1 MALAKATTRAKAI
14 VTVGL
19 LLGLG
24 GCGSSGGA
32 SDGGSGGTS
41 GATSCAP
48 ATGTSASGGTTV
60 GTFSW
65 RDNGTLQ
72 CATFILDE
80 RQPGTLADGFIID
93 TATASTG
100 IDLTMSSYNG
110 PLGGTY
116 SCQTGNGT
124 TQPNI
129 LMEITGLARRGI
141 AAATSCTITIGFT
154 TDSAGVQH
162 AQGTFS
168 GTVTGDGGTDV
179 ITEGMFDVTVDQQG
193 G

>member
-1 MALAKATTRAKAI
+1 MAKAI
-14 VTVGL
+14 VTGGL
-19 LLGLG
+19 LLAVA
-24 GCGSSGGA
+24 GCSGS
-32 SDGGSGGTS
+32 GSGGPSDKTD
-41 GATSCAP
+41 GAVSSCAP
-48 ATGTSASGGTTV
+48 ATGTTSTGGTSS
-60 GTFSW
+60 GPFSW

-72 CATFILDE
+72 CATLVLTG
-80 RQPGTLADGFIID
+80 RQTATVADNLEID

-100 IDLTMSSYNG
+100 IDLLMSSYNG

-124 TQPNI
+124 TEPNV

-141 AAATSCTITIGFT
+141 AAASSCTITISFT

-168 GTVTGDGGTDV
+168 GTVTGDGGTDL
-179 ITEGMFDVTVDQQG
+179 ITDGMFDVTIAQQG

>member
-1 MALAKATTRAKAI
+1 MAMGKTTTGAKGI
-14 VTVGL
+14 VTVGVL
-19 LLGLG
+19 LALG
-24 GCGSSGGA
+24 GCGSSSGSPSDKTDSAA
-32 SDGGSGGTS
+32 SG
-41 GATSCAP
+41 CAP
-48 ATGTSASGGTTV
+48 ATGTSNSGTTTV
-60 GTFSW
+60 GTFGW

-72 CATFILDE
+72 CATFVLTGHE
-80 RQPGTLADGFIID
+80 TGTTTDAFQVD

-100 IDLTMSSYNG
+100 IDMTMSSYDG
-110 PLGGTY
+110 PLSGPY

-141 AAATSCTITIGFT
+141 AQASSCTITIGFT
-154 TDSAGVQH
+154 TDSGGVQH

-168 GTVTGDGGTDV
+168 GTATGDGGTDE
-179 ITEGMFDVTVDQQG
+179 ITDGMFDVTVPQQG